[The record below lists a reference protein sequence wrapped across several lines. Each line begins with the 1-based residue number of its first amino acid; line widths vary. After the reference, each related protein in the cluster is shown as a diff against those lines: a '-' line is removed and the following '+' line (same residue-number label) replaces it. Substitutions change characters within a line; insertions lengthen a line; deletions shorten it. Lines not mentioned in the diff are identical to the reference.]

1 MKGLERFPLVLV
13 VILATEK
20 DVGDDDDDD
29 GDGDDGDEDGETVD
43 DSIDSCDCQAFPARG
58 VSDQPDRAA
67 EKLPM
72 GHLISSSTHQHPLRD
87 MI

>member
-1 MKGLERFPLVLV
+1 MTM
-13 VILATEK
+13 I
-20 DVGDDDDDD
+20 DDDDDDDDD
-29 GDGDDGDEDGETVD
+29 GDDGDDGDKDGETVD

-72 GHLISSSTHQHPLRD
+72 GHLITSSTHQHPLRD

>member
-1 MKGLERFPLVLV
+1 MKVLERFPLVLV